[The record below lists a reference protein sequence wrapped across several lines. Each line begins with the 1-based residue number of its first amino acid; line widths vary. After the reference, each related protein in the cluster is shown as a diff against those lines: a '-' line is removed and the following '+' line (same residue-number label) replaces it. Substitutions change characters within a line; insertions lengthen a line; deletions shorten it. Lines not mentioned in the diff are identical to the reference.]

1 MQLGKNHTLEG
12 GAVGLRSRVMR
23 LSGASC
29 GPPKS
34 RNPEDSDVYGQQ
46 LVLIPETI
54 EAYLTEEP

>member
-23 LSGASC
+23 
-29 GPPKS
+29 
-34 RNPEDSDVYGQQ
+34 NPQDSDVYGQQ
-46 LVLIPETI
+46 LVLIPEAI